1 MQGHGQ
7 WRDGGRGHS
16 EYSTGTRCLGPVGKV
31 MEAAATHSNRKNQT
45 KELVELDTQSRRGWT
60 SVKPA
65 LTLWGT
71 KVKEAFLSLASMFK
85 GVSARQ
91 QSQRHGPVTLADTG
105 PCTWFHALRYYLEIL
120 QFFTRDFVFSF
131 CIRPANY

>member
-1 MQGHGQ
+1 M
-7 WRDGGRGHS
+7 
-16 EYSTGTRCLGPVGKV
+16 
-31 MEAAATHSNRKNQT
+31 
-45 KELVELDTQSRRGWT
+45 
-60 SVKPA
+60 KPA

-85 GVSARQ
+85 GVSAHQ

-120 QFFTRDFVFSF
+120 QFFQGTLYFHFASDLPIIKPVLGVDKRS
-131 CIRPANY
+131 